1 MISKQIRSG
10 KVIKCLPRSF
20 ICLSGKKSVRREL
33 QFFIYR
39 QTMYNI
45 NGYSNYT
52 AVSIPKQ
59 STKRWKS
66 IILFEICA
74 IRWIQC
80 VQREAATHMKK
91 CTAIILA
98 VVLALTAVGCS
109 QNGELG
115 EQLHSASLLTLGE
128 LTEIGIERKL
138 AIKFRNGYLRLIGI
152 NLSMLYLHQ
161 I

>member
-1 MISKQIRSG
+1 
-10 KVIKCLPRSF
+10 
-20 ICLSGKKSVRREL
+20 
-33 QFFIYR
+33 
-39 QTMYNI
+39 
-45 NGYSNYT
+45 
-52 AVSIPKQ
+52 
-59 STKRWKS
+59 
-66 IILFEICA
+66 
-74 IRWIQC
+74 
-80 VQREAATHMKK
+80 MKK

-128 LTEIGIERKL
+128 LTEIERKL
-138 AIKFRNGYLRLIGI
+138 VIKFRNGYLRLIGI

>member
-1 MISKQIRSG
+1 
-10 KVIKCLPRSF
+10 
-20 ICLSGKKSVRREL
+20 
-33 QFFIYR
+33 
-39 QTMYNI
+39 
-45 NGYSNYT
+45 
-52 AVSIPKQ
+52 
-59 STKRWKS
+59 
-66 IILFEICA
+66 
-74 IRWIQC
+74 
-80 VQREAATHMKK
+80 MKK

-128 LTEIGIERKL
+128 LTEIGDREKIGNQ
-138 AIKFRNGYLRLIGI
+138 ILRLIGI